1 MKKIILFSFYIFSS
15 TFVFSQNEVVKFTN
29 PSFEGKPG
37 SGELP
42 ESKEHQSLKWINIA
56 PNEQS
61 PPDTQP
67 GSFGCTKKAFEGKTY
82 LGMVVRDNGTKEAI
96 CQKLT
101 DTLKE
106 DVEYAFEI
114 TLAKSEI
121 YLSKSQLKVIEVN
134 YDKPCILKIWL
145 GTNYGEKKQ
154 LIYQSI
160 PIKNTEWKKYK
171 VEFSPNEDFRYI
183 SFEVDFENED
193 EFYSG
198 NMLIDDLSDIIIIKE

>member
-15 TFVFSQNEVVKFTN
+15 TFVFSQNEVVKFRN
-29 PSFEGKPG
+29 PSFEGENTT
-37 SGELP
+37 SELP
-42 ESKEHQSLKWINIA
+42 EDWENFGPQT
-56 PNEQS
+56 ES

-67 GSFGCTKKAFEGKTY
+67 GFWDCNKEAFLGKTY

-121 YLSKSQLKVIEVN
+121 YRSYSQLKGTEVQ

-171 VEFSPNEDFRYI
+171 VEFSPNEDLRYI
-183 SFEVDFENED
+183 SFEVEFENED

-198 NMLIDDLSDIIIIKE
+198 NMLIDDLSDIIVVEK